1 MKIWVLNGPNLD
13 LLGVREP
20 EVYGRTTLAE
30 VEEMCRKKAAELG
43 VEVEFRQTN
52 HEGVLIDWLHEARD
66 DGEGV
71 VLNPA
76 AFTHY
81 SYALRE
87 AVAAVGL
94 PVIELHISNIYGRE
108 EWRAHSVV
116 SGVAKGVIAGMGIRG
131 YELALEALAELI
143 KREE

>member
-20 EVYGRTTLAE
+20 EVYGSTTLAE

-43 VEVEFRQTN
+43 IEIDFRQTN
-52 HEGVLIDWLHEARD
+52 HEGQLIDWLHEARED
-66 DGEGV
+66 AAGV

-81 SYALRE
+81 SYAVRE
-87 AVAAVGL
+87 AVAAIGL

-108 EWRAHSVV
+108 EWRAHSVI
-116 SGVAKGVIAGMGIRG
+116 SGVAKGVIAGLGVKG
-131 YELALEALAELI
+131 YEVALEALFELI

>member
-43 VEVEFRQTN
+43 IEVDFRQTN
-52 HEGVLIDWLHEARD
+52 HEGQLIDWLHEARED
-66 DGEGV
+66 AAGV

-76 AFTHY
+76 ALTHY

-87 AVAAVGL
+87 AVAGIGL
-94 PVIELHISNIYGRE
+94 PVIELHISNIYARE
-108 EWRAHSVV
+108 EWRAHSVI
-116 SGVAKGVIAGMGIRG
+116 SGVAKAVITGLGVKG
-131 YELALEALAELI
+131 YEVALEAMFEVI
-143 KREE
+143 ETEG